1 MLGTVEQV
9 LKGGSTIV
17 QLRDY
22 SSSDSKLLELARAL
36 REVTWKYSALFIVNN
51 RPDIALLSEADG
63 VHVGQEDLSVSQVR
77 NILGPGKLVGVST
90 HALEQAR
97 KAIGDGADYLGVGPV
112 YATPTKAG
120 REPVTLDYVKEVSGL
135 KSSVPFFAIGGIDG
149 SNLEPVLE
157 AGARRV
163 AVVRALAEAQEPQ
176 KAAQAMIQILEK
188 YPLS

>member
-135 KSSVPFFAIGGIDG
+135 KSSVPFFAIGGIDP
-149 SNLEPVLE
+149 SNLKPILE
-157 AGARRV
+157 TGARRV

-176 KAAQAMIQILEK
+176 EAARAMIQTLEK